1 MRRSNSEP
9 TQIEQ
14 SQSGIGLQV
23 PEKLRIGSFKHPGGH
38 RLPGG
43 GRIPCLI
50 LRGMWLER
58 FEMLVGDRVLVDVAR
73 GKITLTLDET
83 PVPVPYRYQD
93 HTPRKKPRVADT
105 TVEDVSE

>member
-1 MRRSNSEP
+1 MRRSTSDLPSSEQP
-9 TQIEQ
+9 QT
-14 SQSGIGLQV
+14 GIGLRV
-23 PEKLRIGSFKHPGGH
+23 PEMLRIGSFKHPGGH

-58 FEMLVGDRVLVDVAR
+58 FEMPVGGRVLVEVVR

-93 HTPRKKPRVADT
+93 HTPRKKLRASET

>member
-9 TQIEQ
+9 TLNEK
-14 SQSGIGLQV
+14 SQTGVGPQV

-50 LRGMWLER
+50 LRGVWLER
-58 FEMLVGDRVLVDVAR
+58 FEMLVGERVLVDVVR

-83 PVPVPYRYQD
+83 PVPVPYRYQE
-93 HTPRKKPRVADT
+93 HAPRKKQREAIGGD
-105 TVEDVSE
+105 DLDR